1 MKYGLAITTYNN
13 FSSLINLLN
22 DFTIHEKLFDII
34 LIVDDCSNNANQEFD
49 KIKNLYKKK
58 FKNLDIKIFDQNF
71 GGATRSR
78 NYAIEYFK
86 KINFDYLTFLDQDD
100 KLDRKFLVKI
110 HSCLSRNIKIDAIN
124 SNYQRKSIIK
134 KKDKFKNNLL
144 RELIFNDF
152 KYHNFVSMSG
162 FTLNLKNN
170 FLTRFN
176 EDKKFNAIEDYDFYL
191 SFLKEGYNFYLLN
204 LPLIEYGYY
213 YSNYHLSRNKFKMLI
228 KFSRVNLKNFSLIG
242 YPFRIFI
249 WILIN
254 LKKRIF

>member
-1 MKYGLAITTYNN
+1 MKYGLVITTYNN

-22 DFTIHEKLFDII
+22 DFTNHEKNFDII
-34 LIVDDCSNNANQEFD
+34 LIVDDCSNNANQEFN
-49 KIKNLYKKK
+49 KIKNLFKKK
-58 FKNLDIKIFDQNF
+58 FKNLVIKIFDKNF

-100 KLDRKFLVKI
+100 KLDRKFLLKI
-110 HSCLSRNIKIDAIN
+110 HDCLSSNIKIDAIN
-124 SNYQRKSIIK
+124 SDYQRKSLIK
-134 KKDKFKNNLL
+134 KKDKIKNNLL
-144 RELIFNDF
+144 RELMLNDF

-191 SFLKEGYNFYLLN
+191 SFLNEGYNFYLLN

-213 YSNYHLSRNKFKMLI
+213 YSNFHLSSNKFKMLI